1 MMESAIISI
10 HGRVQ
15 GVGFRWTTAHL
26 ANRMHIVGWVKNEID
41 GSVTVRAQ
49 ADETSFNAFIEA
61 LKHSPTPY
69 AKVKNLTV
77 TPKNVEDFKKFTI
90 TD

>member
-1 MMESAIISI
+1 MKSVTISI

-15 GVGFRWTTAHL
+15 GVGFRWTTARL
-26 ANRMHIVGWVKNEID
+26 ANRLQVVGWVKNEPD

-49 ADETSFNAFIEA
+49 ADETSLNAFIEA
-61 LKHSPTPY
+61 LKKSPTPY
-69 AKVKNLTV
+69 AKVSRLTI
-77 TPKNVEDFKKFTI
+77 TGKNVEDFKKFTI

>member
-10 HGRVQ
+10 HGRSKASAFAGPLPFSQ
-15 GVGFRWTTAHL
+15 PDAH
-26 ANRMHIVGWVKNEID
+26 RGWVKNEID

-69 AKVKNLTV
+69 AKVSHLTV

>member
-1 MMESAIISI
+1 MKSVIISI

-15 GVGFRWTTAHL
+15 GVGFRWTTARL
-26 ANRMHIVGWVKNEID
+26 ANRLQVAGWVKNESD

-49 ADETSFNAFIEA
+49 ADETTLHAFIEA
-61 LKHSPTPY
+61 LKKSPTPY
-69 AKVKNLTV
+69 AKVRSITV
-77 TPKNVEDFKKFTI
+77 TNRNVEDFKKFTI

>member
-1 MMESAIISI
+1 MKSVTISI

-26 ANRMHIVGWVKNEID
+26 ANRLQIAGWVKNESD

-49 ADETSFNAFIEA
+49 ADEASLNAFIEA
-61 LKHSPTPY
+61 LKKSPTPY
-69 AKVKNLTV
+69 AKVSHLTV
-77 TPKNVEDFKKFTI
+77 IDRNIEDFKKFTI

>member
-1 MMESAIISI
+1 MKSVIISI

-15 GVGFRWTTAHL
+15 GVGFRWTTARL
-26 ANRMHIVGWVKNEID
+26 ANRLHVVGWVRNERD

-49 ADETSFNAFIEA
+49 AEDASLSAFIQA
-61 LKHSPTPY
+61 LKQSPTPY
-69 AKVKNLTV
+69 AKVSKVTV
-77 TPKNVEDFKKFTI
+77 DSKKIEHFEKFAI

>member
-1 MMESAIISI
+1 MKSVIISI

-15 GVGFRWTTAHL
+15 GVGFRWTTARL
-26 ANRMHIVGWVKNEID
+26 ANRLNVVGWVRNERD

-49 ADETSFNAFIEA
+49 ADETSLEAFIEA
-61 LKHSPTPY
+61 LKQSPTPY
-69 AKVKNLTV
+69 AKVSRLNV
-77 TPKNVEDFKKFTI
+77 TNQKSEDFTKFEI

>member
-1 MMESAIISI
+1 MKSVTISI

-26 ANRMHIVGWVKNEID
+26 ANRMHVVGWVKNELN

-49 ADETSFNAFIEA
+49 ADDNSLNAFIEA
-61 LKHSPTPY
+61 IRHSPTPY
-69 AKVKNLTV
+69 ARVNDVKVTLSNI
-77 TPKNVEDFKKFTI
+77 EDFKKFTI

>member
-1 MMESAIISI
+1 MKSVTISI
-10 HGRVQ
+10 YGRVQ

-26 ANRMHIVGWVKNEID
+26 ANRMHIVGWVKNESD

-49 ADETSFNAFIEA
+49 ADETSLNAFIEA
-61 LKHSPTPY
+61 LKRSPTPY
-69 AKVKNLTV
+69 AKVNNVEVSPT
-77 TPKNVEDFKKFTI
+77 NVEDFKKFTI